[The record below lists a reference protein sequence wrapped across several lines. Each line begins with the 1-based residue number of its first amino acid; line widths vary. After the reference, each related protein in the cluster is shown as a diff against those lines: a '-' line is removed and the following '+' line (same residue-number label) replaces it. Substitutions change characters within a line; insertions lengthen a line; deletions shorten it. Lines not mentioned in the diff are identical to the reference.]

1 MSGDAVRNG
10 QQAVLAVDAIALLD
24 ALGVDQ
30 AIVAGFDWGARTANV
45 MAALWPER
53 CRAMVSVSGYLIG
66 SQAAGQAPLPPDAE
80 RAWWYQYYFATER
93 GRAGYAANRD
103 DFARLIW
110 RSASPAWR
118 FDDATFERSA
128 AAFDNPDHVA
138 VVIHNYRWRIGL
150 AAGEPE
156 LDALEQRLAAF
167 PAISVPTITLE
178 GDANGAP
185 HPEPAAYASPVHR
198 QVRAPDTHRRHR
210 PQPAAGGAARLRPRD
225 RRGRRLRLIR
235 EERAEMTSETTTTTA
250 GATAE
255 EKISQ
260 LRELFADA
268 PEVGKKALENVL
280 GQLKAQASQK
290 PPPPVQSAGR
300 VGSRLGKVSELT
312 IIVPFAPGGAQ
323 RLRAFL
329 KLFGG
334 NLAGADDV
342 GTVHDMR
349 FVFLDNDTRMLFATA
364 YDGDW
369 DAYIDDFATK
379 IPDFLD
385 IIDSAWEGW
394 PGIRSPQAKD
404 YLAKYQVT
412 AEGWYVAND
421 LTVAETRRLR
431 RIGQAADQFLD
442 AVGDQ

>member
-1 MSGDAVRNG
+1 MTTETPTVTG
-10 QQAVLAVDAIALLD
+10 
-24 ALGVDQ
+24 
-30 AIVAGFDWGARTANV
+30 
-45 MAALWPER
+45 
-53 CRAMVSVSGYLIG
+53 
-66 SQAAGQAPLPPDAE
+66 AGQD
-80 RAWWYQYYFATER
+80 
-93 GRAGYAANRD
+93 
-103 DFARLIW
+103 
-110 RSASPAWR
+110 
-118 FDDATFERSA
+118 
-128 AAFDNPDHVA
+128 
-138 VVIHNYRWRIGL
+138 L
-150 AAGEPE
+150 A
-156 LDALEQRLAAF
+156 
-167 PAISVPTITLE
+167 
-178 GDANGAP
+178 
-185 HPEPAAYASPVHR
+185 
-198 QVRAPDTHRRHR
+198 
-210 PQPAAGGAARLRPRD
+210 
-225 RRGRRLRLIR
+225 
-235 EERAEMTSETTTTTA
+235 
-250 GATAE
+250 AE
-255 EKISQ
+255 EKINQ

-280 GQLKAQASQK
+280 GQLTSQASQK

-300 VGSRLGKVSELT
+300 AGSRLGKVSELT

-329 KLFGG
+329 QLFGG

-369 DAYIDDFATK
+369 DAYIDDFASK

-385 IIDSAWEGW
+385 IIDSAWADW

-431 RIGQAADQFLD
+431 RVGAAVDEFLD
-442 AVGDQ
+442 KVADE